1 MDLNGEQLPLTI
13 PDEDCGLVL
22 ALAPGV
28 LCDFGALQR
37 LPVQDASRLV
47 WNIRSTLEIV

>member
-22 ALAPGV
+22 TLAPCV

-37 LPVQDASRLV
+37 VPVQDSSRMV
-47 WNIRSTLEIV
+47 CTYVVH